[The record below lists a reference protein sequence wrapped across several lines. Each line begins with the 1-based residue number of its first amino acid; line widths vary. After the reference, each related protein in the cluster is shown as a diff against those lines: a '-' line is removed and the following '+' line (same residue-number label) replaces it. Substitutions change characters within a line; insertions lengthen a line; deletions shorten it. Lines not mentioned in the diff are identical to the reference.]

1 MNKDT
6 LICCIE
12 FYQFSTDRMRLR
24 SRNAHRRR
32 EKKCIC
38 RCPRAHFSNTYGA
51 KRGFLGRGRRYM
63 HGPSGEGE
71 CTVGTEGRVYLGDR
85 RDTRS
90 SKHGCNRRP
99 SGSVAG
105 FRGYRPCRRPL
116 SGTEIIDFSL
126 KIIDLGGGGGEV

>member
-24 SRNAHRRR
+24 SRNAHRRT
-32 EKKCIC
+32 EKNCIC

-71 CTVGTEGRVYLGDR
+71 CTVGTEGRVY
-85 RDTRS
+85 
-90 SKHGCNRRP
+90 K
-99 SGSVAG
+99 
-105 FRGYRPCRRPL
+105 
-116 SGTEIIDFSL
+116 GTEGTLGIQNTAATVALRARWPDLEATAHAADPSL
-126 KIIDLGGGGGEV
+126 ARKSSIFH